1 MLSAF
6 ATGLSAVI
14 GDIVVEPGQNEIT
27 AALAVL
33 KELPLKGAIVTGD
46 AMFCQR
52 EICQAIEDEK
62 GGYLFVVKDN
72 QPQLKASIAES
83 FGGLSP
89 CGDRH
94 FAARSEDGRIG

>member
-1 MLSAF
+1 
-6 ATGLSAVI
+6 
-14 GDIVVEPGQNEIT
+14 
-27 AALAVL
+27 L